1 MYFLFMNRYI
11 CILFYFKFIQDI
23 GPSSNW
29 WCKKWKHYIIKD
41 IIIFRFNMGHYIDNI
56 TNLSEFRK
64 GRLLFLQIAK
74 QLHHIISFIHC
85 IVSRV
90 LQSIE
95 IRAYNGHNISLIDRW
110 INWEF
115 TQATLKV
122 ERKLFSDLVRGNNYE
137 NQDRF

>member
-1 MYFLFMNRYI
+1 
-11 CILFYFKFIQDI
+11 
-23 GPSSNW
+23 
-29 WCKKWKHYIIKD
+29 
-41 IIIFRFNMGHYIDNI
+41 MGHYIDNI

-95 IRAYNGHNISLIDRW
+95 IRAYNGHNISLIDR
-110 INWEF
+110 
-115 TQATLKV
+115 
-122 ERKLFSDLVRGNNYE
+122 
-137 NQDRF
+137 